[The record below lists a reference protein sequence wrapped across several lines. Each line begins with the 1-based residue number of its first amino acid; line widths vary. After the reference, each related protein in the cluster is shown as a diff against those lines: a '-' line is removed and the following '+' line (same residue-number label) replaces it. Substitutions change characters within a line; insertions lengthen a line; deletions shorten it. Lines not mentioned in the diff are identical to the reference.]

1 MIYEVNTNVEM
12 AYLQYIIYIPYVY
25 YGIILREDLWNLD
38 IGVCVGDCERTGEV
52 GNLLIA
58 L

>member
-1 MIYEVNTNVEM
+1 M
-12 AYLQYIIYIPYVY
+12 YIT
-25 YGIILREDLWNLD
+25 YGIILRKDLWNLD